1 VLTPEAG
8 ASDRPRKLSIGVI
21 VDLVWGPW
29 AGGHVKCWERLAE
42 AAAGLPQELD
52 ITVHY
57 LGERSGT
64 VTVADNARFK
74 LHRPVL
80 NTKWLGF
87 TQNPQNHTCLAPF
100 HAGLAKSMA
109 GHDIVHAT
117 GAFFSLARTALRHAR
132 RHDVPLVYSFHT
144 DTVAYTR
151 HFSKEIL
158 RRWFGEGALLR
169 FLVDKVRYNE
179 LSGDRMQRVLDQY
192 LKQCDWVL
200 ASKPADKD
208 TVARVT
214 RPERVSYLRRGL
226 DREVFAPDRR
236 DRARL
241 LSSYGIPLD
250 RFVVMFA
257 GRVDDAKNVMIL
269 ARSIRRLADAGAPVH
284 LLIAGSGE
292 RASDIRALLGSNVT
306 CVGQVEPDTLGWLYA
321 SADLFAFPS
330 EFEVTPNVVNEA
342 RASGLPALV
351 ANAGG
356 SAEMIDRPGVDGLL
370 LPGRDESAWTAEI
383 DALRCDEGRRRA
395 LADGGV
401 RRVATMAPGWDDVLR
416 QDLMPVWRRVIEE
429 RAGVRQA
436 YPAAGAASG

>member
-1 VLTPEAG
+1 VLNAQAG
-8 ASDRPRKLSIGVI
+8 AFSPTRKLSIGVI

-42 AAAGLPQELD
+42 AAAGMPHD
-52 ITVHY
+52 VDMTVHF
-57 LGERSGT
+57 LGEHSGT
-64 VTVADNARFK
+64 VAIADNARFM

-100 HAGLAKSMA
+100 HAGLARSL
-109 GHDIVHAT
+109 GRHDIIHAT
-117 GAFFSLARTALRHAR
+117 GAFFSLAKTAQRHAR
-132 RHDVPLVYSFHT
+132 RHEIPLIYSFHT
-144 DTVAYTR
+144 DTVGYTR

-158 RRWFGEGALLR
+158 RRWFGDGALLR

-179 LSGDRMQRVLDQY
+179 LSGDRMQRVLDRY
-192 LKQCDWVL
+192 LTQCDWVL
-200 ASKPADKD
+200 ASKPADRE
-208 TVARVT
+208 TAVRVT

-226 DREVFAPDRR
+226 DRAVFEPSRR

-250 RFVVMFA
+250 RFVIMFA
-257 GRVDDAKNVMIL
+257 GRVDDAKNVMVL
-269 ARSIRRLADAGAPVH
+269 ARSIRGLADAGAPVH

-330 EFEVTPNVVNEA
+330 EYEVTPNVVNEA
-342 RASGLPALV
+342 RASGLPAVV
-351 ANAGG
+351 ADTGG
-356 SAEMIDRPGVDGLL
+356 SAELIAQPGIDGLC
-370 LPGRDESAWTAEI
+370 LPGRDEAAWTATI
-383 DALRCDEGRRRA
+383 DQLRQDEARRRA
-395 LADGGV
+395 LAEGGI
-401 RRVATMAPGWDDVLR
+401 RRVAAMAPGWDDVLR
-416 QDLMPVWRRVIEE
+416 QDLLPVWRRVLEE

>member
-1 VLTPEAG
+1 MPNAFDG
-8 ASDRPRKLSIGVI
+8 PHPAPRKLSIGVI

-42 AAAGLPQELD
+42 AAAGLPEEVDL
-52 ITVHY
+52 TVHF
-57 LGERSGT
+57 LGEHSGM
-64 VTVADNARFK
+64 VAVADNARFR

-80 NTKWLGF
+80 NTKWFGF

-100 HAGLAKSMA
+100 HAGLAQSMA

-117 GAFFSLARTALRHAR
+117 GAFFSLAKTALRHAR
-132 RHDVPLVYSFHT
+132 RNDVPLVYSFHT

-158 RRWFGEGALLR
+158 RRWFGDGALLR

-179 LSGDRMQRVLDQY
+179 LSGDRMQRVLDHY
-192 LKQCDWVL
+192 LAQCDWVL
-200 ASKPADKD
+200 ASKPADRE
-208 TVARVT
+208 TAVRVT
-214 RPERVSYLRRGL
+214 RPDRVSYLRRGL
-226 DREVFAPDRR
+226 DRAVFAPRRR
-236 DRARL
+236 DRERL
-241 LSSYGIPLD
+241 LSSYGIPHD

-257 GRVDDAKNVMIL
+257 GRVDDAKNVMTL
-269 ARSIRRLADAGAPVH
+269 ASSIRRLADAGAPIH

-292 RASDIRALLGSNVT
+292 RAGDIRALLGSNVT

-351 ANAGG
+351 ADKGG
-356 SAEMIDRPGVDGLL
+356 SAEMIHEPGIDGMC
-370 LPGRDESAWTAEI
+370 LPGSDETAWTATI
-383 DALRCDEGRRRA
+383 DALRQDDSRRRA
-395 LADGGV
+395 LAEGGT
-401 RRVATMAPGWDDVLR
+401 RRVAAVAPGWHDVLR
-416 QDLMPVWRRVIEE
+416 QDLLPVWRRVIEE